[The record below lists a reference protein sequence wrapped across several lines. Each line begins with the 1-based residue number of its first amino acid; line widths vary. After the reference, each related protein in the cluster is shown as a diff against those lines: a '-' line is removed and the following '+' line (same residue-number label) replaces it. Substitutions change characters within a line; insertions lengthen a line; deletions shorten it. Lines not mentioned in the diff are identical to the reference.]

1 MVYTLFHGVRLCVRD
16 KDKPSKSTGQVNFQ
30 KSIFRIASHQPLRF
44 RIITNFKVWK
54 SRPLVNDRAKRLGEM
69 LLALV
74 EAVKNAKGAVGRR
87 LDLF

>member
-1 MVYTLFHGVRLCVRD
+1 L
-16 KDKPSKSTGQVNFQ
+16 N
-30 KSIFRIASHQPLRF
+30 
-44 RIITNFKVWK
+44 N
-54 SRPLVNDRAKRLGEM
+54 RAKRLGEM